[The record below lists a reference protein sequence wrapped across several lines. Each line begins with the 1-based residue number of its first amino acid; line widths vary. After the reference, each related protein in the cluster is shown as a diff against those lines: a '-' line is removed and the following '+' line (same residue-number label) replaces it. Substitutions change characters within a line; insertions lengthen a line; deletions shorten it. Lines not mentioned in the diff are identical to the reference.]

1 MNLHDYFNEKS
12 GFGILSTSNNEGEV
26 NSAVY
31 AKPHVID
38 GNTIAFIM
46 RDRLTHKNILVN
58 PQAHYMFIEHNHGF
72 HGIRLSVTMREESQ
86 DQERISALSR
96 RPSSSDSAD
105 AEVERFL
112 VIFTV
117 NKALM
122 LVGGDEAIL

>member
-12 GFGILSTSNNEGEV
+12 GFGVISTSNNKGEV

-38 GNTIAFIM
+38 SNTIAFIM
-46 RDRLTHKNILVN
+46 RDRLTHKNILLN
-58 PQAHYMFIEHNHGF
+58 PQAHYMFIEHNQGF
-72 HGIRLSVTMREESQ
+72 HGVRLSLTMLEESQ
-86 DQERISALSR
+86 DQERINALSR
-96 RPSSSDSAD
+96 RPSTSDSE
-105 AEVERFL
+105 EVERFL
-112 VIFTV
+112 VTFTV

>member
-12 GFGILSTSNNEGEV
+12 GFGVISTSNRSGEV

-46 RDRLTHKNILVN
+46 RDRLTHSNILQN

-72 HGIRLSVTMREESQ
+72 NGVRLSLTMLEESQ
-86 DQERISALSR
+86 DQEQIQALSR
-96 RPSSSDSAD
+96 RPSASNGDDEA
-105 AEVERFL
+105 RFL
-112 VIFTV
+112 VTFTV
-117 NKALM
+117 TRTLM
-122 LVGGDEAIL
+122 LVGGEEVMMQ

>member
-12 GFGILSTSNNEGEV
+12 GFGVLSTSDSNGAV

-38 GNTIAFIM
+38 SSTVAFIM
-46 RDRLTHKNILVN
+46 RDRLTHKNILEN
-58 PQAHYMFIEHNHGF
+58 PKANYMFIEHNQGF
-72 HGIRLSVTMREESQ
+72 HGVRLSLTMLEESQ
-86 DQERISALSR
+86 DQERINNLSR
-96 RPSSSDSAD
+96 RPASIDNN
-105 AEVERFL
+105 EVERFL
-112 VIFTV
+112 VTFTV

>member
-12 GFGILSTSNNEGEV
+12 GFGVISTSNSSGEV

-46 RDRLTHKNILVN
+46 RDRLTHNNILQN

-72 HGIRLSVTMREESQ
+72 HGVRLNLTMLEESQ
-86 DQERISALSR
+86 DQEQIQALSR
-96 RPSSSDSAD
+96 RPSASNGDD
-105 AEVERFL
+105 EVRFL
-112 VIFTV
+112 VTFTV
-117 NKALM
+117 TKTLM
-122 LVGGDEAIL
+122 LVGGEEAIM

>member
-12 GFGILSTSNNEGEV
+12 GFGVISTSNNKGEV

-38 GNTIAFIM
+38 SNTIAFIM
-46 RDRLTHKNILVN
+46 RDRLTRKNVLEN

-72 HGIRLSVTMREESQ
+72 HGVRLSLTMLEESQ
-86 DQERISALSR
+86 DQERIKAMSR
-96 RPSSSDSAD
+96 RPSKDDEDDSN
-105 AEVERFL
+105 RFL
-112 VIFTV
+112 VTFTV
-117 NKALM
+117 NKVLM